1 MRLEWRGREI
11 EIRELGQGPALLLI
25 HGYPLDGAMWSAVSR
40 RLSDRFR
47 VLKPDLPG
55 RPDNPAEPDGS
66 IESYA
71 DFIQSVAAA
80 AGEPFG
86 LVGFSMGGYVALA
99 LMKRRPAAVRALAL
113 VDTRAVADDESVR
126 AKREEAI
133 AILRQRGVEPIA
145 ESMLPKLLASAS
157 IARRDLA
164 DRVRRIILRQRAETL
179 ISDLQ
184 AMRDRPDLTAF
195 LSEISV
201 PTLVVVGGDDVITPP
216 AESEEMARAIP
227 SGRLVTIPGA
237 GHLTPMENPIAVE
250 QALGDFF
257 GSALGGAIS

>member
-1 MRLEWRGREI
+1 VRLKWRGREI

-55 RPDNPAEPDGS
+55 RPDNLAEPDGS

-99 LMKRRPAAVRALAL
+99 LMKRRPEAVRALAL
-113 VDTRAVADDESVR
+113 VDTRAVADDEATR
-126 AKREEAI
+126 AKRVEAI
-133 AILRQRGVEPIA
+133 ATLQAEGVEPIA
-145 ESMLPKLLASAS
+145 ESMLGKLLAPAS
-157 IARRDLA
+157 LARRELV
-164 DRVRRIILRQRAETL
+164 DRVRRIILRQKADTL
-179 ISDLQ
+179 KSDLL
-184 AMRDRPDLTAF
+184 AMRDRADSTEL
-195 LSEISV
+195 LREIAV
-201 PTLVVVGGDDVITPP
+201 PTLVVVGEHDVISPQ
-216 AESEEMARAIP
+216 AECEMMAKAIP
-227 SGRLVTIPGA
+227 NAKLVTIPGA
-237 GHLTPMENPIAVE
+237 GHLTPMETP
-250 QALGDFF
+250 
-257 GSALGGAIS
+257 GSVAESLGGFFASSL